1 MSNYTKGH
9 WKIDQLSIKTNEIN
23 IYAKG
28 TPLIAKVFL
37 RDVSINEQI
46 SNANLIASAPELLE
60 ALELLIDDLALRAK
74 LKGDDCLDVSDGILI
89 KAQDAITK
97 AKGEAND

>member
-1 MSNYTKGH
+1 VNKYINHEKAYLSVCSSYHDSNLARCY
-9 WKIDQLSIKTNEIN
+9 LN
-23 IYAKG
+23 
-28 TPLIAKVFL
+28 L
-37 RDVSINEQI
+37 REQR
-46 SNANLIASAPELLE
+46 NELLE

-89 KAQDAITK
+89 KAQEAIAK